1 MAENKIALF
10 DPASDPSLISKQDVL
25 KMYNI
30 SYGTLYRWKRMGL
43 LPGEW
48 FIKKTVFTGQETF
61 LPREL
66 VIERIN
72 LILKEQSNGKSLDEI
87 YAAITNESV
96 EKKVLIVTTKLG
108 SARFFTDDIIKI
120 SFEAGNKTEDI
131 TNSVIALFGD
141 DAVNGQ
147 NAANGQVAAN
157 GQNAANVQKEE
168 TRGADAEIEAGS
180 ETKDETAAE
189 NAPTAA
195 ESVPTAAES
204 APVSEPIEA
213 AAGAAEDKP
222 REMPHVKPGISDS
235 ETADKIIAA
244 VLDSVEYELR
254 SLGININLSDRVRRT
269 TNE

>member
-1 MAENKIALF
+1 MAENKSGLF

-72 LILKEQSNGKSLDEI
+72 LILKGQSKGKSLDEI
-87 YAAITNESV
+87 YAAISDESV

-120 SFEAGNKTEDI
+120 SFEAGNQTEDI
-131 TNSVIALFGD
+131 TKGVVALFGGNAINGH
-141 DAVNGQ
+141 DAVT
-147 NAANGQVAAN
+147 A
-157 GQNAANVQKEE
+157 QKEE
-168 TRGADAEIEAGS
+168 TPGADAKAEAS
-180 ETKDETAAE
+180 TEAKDETAAKD
-189 NAPTAA
+189 APTA
-195 ESVPTAAES
+195 SES
-204 APVSEPIEA
+204 APAEAKDAPTAESSPSEA
-213 AAGAAEDKP
+213 ATGTAEDKP
-222 REMPHVKPGISDS
+222 REMPHIKPGISDS

-244 VLDSVEYELR
+244 VVDSVEYELR

-269 TNE
+269 QNE

>member
-72 LILKEQSNGKSLDEI
+72 LILKEQSKGKSLDEI

-120 SFEAGNKTEDI
+120 SFEAGNQTEDI

-141 DAVNGQ
+141 DAINGQAAVNGQ
-147 NAANGQVAAN
+147 NAVNG
-157 GQNAANVQKEE
+157 QKEE
-168 TRGADAEIEAGS
+168 TPGADAENKAGS
-180 ETKDETAAE
+180 ETKDETAAKD
-189 NAPTAA
+189 APM
-195 ESVPTAAES
+195 AES
-204 APVSEPIEA
+204 APA
-213 AAGAAEDKP
+213 AEETGAAEEKP
-222 REMPHVKPGISDS
+222 REMPHIKPGISDS

>member
-72 LILKEQSNGKSLDEI
+72 LILKEQSKGKSLDEI

-120 SFEAGNKTEDI
+120 SFEAGNQAEDI
-131 TNSVIALFGD
+131 TN
-141 DAVNGQ
+141 
-147 NAANGQVAAN
+147 
-157 GQNAANVQKEE
+157 
-168 TRGADAEIEAGS
+168 
-180 ETKDETAAE
+180 
-189 NAPTAA
+189 
-195 ESVPTAAES
+195 
-204 APVSEPIEA
+204 
-213 AAGAAEDKP
+213 
-222 REMPHVKPGISDS
+222 
-235 ETADKIIAA
+235 
-244 VLDSVEYELR
+244 
-254 SLGININLSDRVRRT
+254 
-269 TNE
+269 

>member
-1 MAENKIALF
+1 MAENKTALF

-30 SYGTLYRWKRMGL
+30 SYGTLYRWKRLGL

-72 LILKEQSNGKSLDEI
+72 LILKEQSKGKSLDEI

-120 SFEAGNKTEDI
+120 SFEAGNQTEDI
-131 TNSVIALFGD
+131 TDSVIALFGD

-147 NAANGQVAAN
+147 AAANGQVAVS
-157 GQNAANVQKEE
+157 VQKKE
-168 TRGADAEIEAGS
+168 TLGADAEIKAGS
-180 ETKDETAAE
+180 ETKDETAAKD
-189 NAPTAA
+189 APTAA
-195 ESVPTAAES
+195 KDAHTAAEN
-204 APVSEPIEA
+204 AHTT
-213 AAGAAEDKP
+213 AGTAEDKP

-269 TNE
+269 QNEQ

>member
-72 LILKEQSNGKSLDEI
+72 LILKEQSKGKSLDEI

-120 SFEAGNKTEDI
+120 SFEAGNQTEDI

-141 DAVNGQ
+141 DAANGQAAANEQNAVNGQ
-147 NAANGQVAAN
+147 AAVNG
-157 GQNAANVQKEE
+157 QKEE

-180 ETKDETAAE
+180 ETKDEAA
-189 NAPTAA
+189 AKSA
-195 ESVPTAAES
+195 PTAAES
-204 APVSEPIEA
+204 APA
-213 AAGAAEDKP
+213 AATGTAEDNP
-222 REMPHVKPGISDS
+222 RDMPHIKPGISDS

-269 TNE
+269 QNE

>member
-1 MAENKIALF
+1 MAENKTALF

-72 LILKEQSNGKSLDEI
+72 LILKEQSKGKSLDEI

-120 SFEAGNKTEDI
+120 SFEAGNQTEDI
-131 TNSVIALFGD
+131 TNSFIALLGD

-147 NAANGQVAAN
+147 AAVS
-157 GQNAANVQKEE
+157 VHKEE
-168 TRGADAEIEAGS
+168 TLGADAEIKAGN
-180 ETKDETAAE
+180 ETKDETAAKD
-189 NAPTAA
+189 APT
-195 ESVPTAAES
+195 AES
-204 APVSEPIEA
+204 APANEPIEA
-213 AAGAAEDKP
+213 ATGVAEDKP

-269 TNE
+269 QNEQ

>member
-72 LILKEQSNGKSLDEI
+72 LILKEQSKGKSLDEI

-120 SFEAGNKTEDI
+120 SFEAGNQTEDI

-141 DAVNGQ
+141 NAVNEQNAVNGQ
-147 NAANGQVAAN
+147 AAVNGQVAV
-157 GQNAANVQKEE
+157 NVQKEE
-168 TRGADAEIEAGS
+168 TRGADAEIEAGT
-180 ETKDETAAE
+180 EAK
-189 NAPTAA
+189 N
-195 ESVPTAAES
+195 VTAAES
-204 APVSEPIEA
+204 APASEPIEA

-222 REMPHVKPGISDS
+222 REMPHIKPGISDS

-254 SLGININLSDRVRRT
+254 SLGININLSDRIRRT
-269 TNE
+269 QNE